1 MPIPLDFGTLS
12 EALEDDPYTKQIIA
26 DLTYDPALHPDFSL
40 AANHLYFK
48 DRLVIPD
55 YPEFKAKI
63 LSEAHE
69 TPNWRT
75 WRLSKNSKTSV
86 CKFFLAL
93 FETRC
98 KIISLICQKH
108 KYETLA
114 PAGLLQPLPVP
125 NRVWEDISLDFIVGL
140 PSSNSFVTIL
150 VVVNRFSKHSH
161 FIALSHPFTAK
172 TVAALFCREIVRLHG
187 IPRSIL
193 SDRNVVFLSAFWQE
207 LFRLKRTRLRMGT
220 LYYPQSDGQ
229 TEVVID
235 VLKPI
240 YVVLLKETLNW
251 ISLLGLG

>member
-1 MPIPLDFGTLS
+1 M
-12 EALEDDPYTKQIIA
+12 
-26 DLTYDPALHPDFSL
+26 
-40 AANHLYFK
+40 
-48 DRLVIPD
+48 
-55 YPEFKAKI
+55 
-63 LSEAHE
+63 
-69 TPNWRT
+69 
-75 WRLSKNSKTSV
+75 
-86 CKFFLAL
+86 
-93 FETRC
+93 
-98 KIISLICQKH
+98 
-108 KYETLA
+108 
-114 PAGLLQPLPVP
+114 
-125 NRVWEDISLDFIVGL
+125 EDILLDFIVGL
-140 PSSNSFVTIL
+140 PSPNSFDTIL
-150 VVVNRFSKHSH
+150 VVVDKFSKYSH